1 MRVPT
6 TPRCNTSFRSGTT
19 PADCD
24 VAIVGAGPY
33 GLAAAAHLAPSN
45 GLEVRVFG
53 RSMGF
58 WDEQMPRGMRLR
70 SPYVASTIGHPDDTR
85 TLDAYQHAT
94 GRLVTRPVPLS
105 DFVAYGRWFA
115 AGLAMAPDERFVQ
128 TIDRSPAGFVLRLQD
143 GDTTTARR
151 VVVAGGI
158 APFADRPAVFDGIDA
173 EHATHA
179 SEHRDLGVFAGQR
192 VLVVGGGQSALESAA
207 LLKEGGASV
216 EMVVREQR
224 IFFLRRAP
232 IIHKLGPITKVAFA
246 PAEVGPAGISR
257 LVSAPRVFR
266 SLPRRTQDRFS
277 IRSLRPAG
285 AAWLTDRVRDVP
297 INLGRTIGAAQVR
310 GGRVEVTLDD
320 GSRREAD
327 HVLMATG
334 YRVDIAKYSF
344 LPASILGRVRQ
355 VDGYPVLSTGFE
367 TTLPGLYVIG
377 APSAWSY
384 GPLMRFVAGSEFAA
398 PTLARAIRTAGVRSR
413 AR

>member
-1 MRVPT
+1 
-6 TPRCNTSFRSGTT
+6 
-19 PADCD
+19 

-33 GLAAAAHLAPSN
+33 GLAAAAHLAPTH

-53 RSMGF
+53 RPMSF
-58 WDEQMPRGMRLR
+58 WNEQMPCGMLLR
-70 SPYVASTIGHPDDTR
+70 SPYVASTIGNPDDTR
-85 TLDAYQHAT
+85 TLDAYQYAT
-94 GRLVTRPVPLS
+94 GRLLTRPVPLS

-115 AGLAMAPDERFVQ
+115 AGLATPPDERFVQ
-128 TIDRSPAGFVLRLQD
+128 AIDTSPAGFVLRLHD

-158 APFADRPAVFDGIDA
+158 APFADRPAVFDGVDA

-179 SEHRDLGVFAGQR
+179 SEHRDLGGFAGKR

-207 LLKEGGASV
+207 LLNEAGASV

-224 IFFLRRAP
+224 IFFLRRWRG
-232 IIHKLGPITKVAFA
+232 ISHRLGPITKAAFA

-266 SLPRRTQDRFS
+266 ALPRRTQDRFS
-277 IRSLRPAG
+277 VRSLRPAG
-285 AAWLTDRVRDVP
+285 AAWLSERVQDVP
-297 INLGRTIGAAQVR
+297 INLGRTITAAR
-310 GGRVEVTLDD
+310 ARNGRVEVTLDD
-320 GSRREAD
+320 GSRRDAD
-327 HVLMATG
+327 HVLLATG
-334 YRVDIAKYSF
+334 YRVDIAKYRF
-344 LPASILGRVRQ
+344 LPPAILGRVRR

-398 PTLARAIRTAGVRSR
+398 PTLARAIRSAGTRNR

>member
-33 GLAAAAHLAPSN
+33 GLAAAAHLAPSH

-53 RSMGF
+53 RPMSF

-115 AGLAMAPDERFVQ
+115 AGLATAPDERFVQ
-128 TIDRSPAGFVLRLQD
+128 TIDTSPAGFVLRLQD

-151 VVVAGGI
+151 VVVAGGS

-297 INLGRTIGAAQVR
+297 INLGRTIAAAQVR